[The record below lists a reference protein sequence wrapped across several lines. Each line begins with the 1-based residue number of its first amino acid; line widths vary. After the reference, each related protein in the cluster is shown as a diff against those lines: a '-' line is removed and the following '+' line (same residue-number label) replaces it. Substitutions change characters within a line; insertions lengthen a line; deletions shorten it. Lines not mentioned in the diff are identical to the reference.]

1 MNTQNIKK
9 HASPQTSTKSFM
21 NLLGNF
27 LHRGKLTDK
36 PNAQEVTMPTTP
48 TNPRIVQLDKV
59 LDRSRFIWE
68 RKPSNNN

>member
-9 HASPQTSTKSFM
+9 HASSQASSISFI

-48 TNPRIVQLDKV
+48 TNPRIVQLDNV
-59 LDRSRFIWE
+59 LDRPRFIWE